1 MEFAVNSLS
10 ASIAKLKPGTGM
22 AELEIKPSPK
32 MMSKIGLL
40 AASALTIVGVLIWL
54 LTGGGIGLFADKIDV
69 KTYMPDAT
77 GLGVGG
83 PVRLNGIQVGAVKRI
98 AISHYLDVQRAV
110 RVDLRVESRYAPRI
124 PVDSQTSIGSDT
136 LIGDKFV
143 DIAAGKDHRTL
154 VAGGELRSEPADT
167 AADKADLIY
176 SIHNSLRKINDILIA
191 VASPDTPLGHY
202 VMGDREYQ
210 SAIHSV
216 EAFEASLRGLVAH
229 GTPAGN
235 VVFGTNYSK
244 WDKSIRSIDDTLAAI
259 QRGEGSAGRLY
270 TSDDQY
276 NQMLAKVRDLRKSIA
291 DFRAQVAK
299 TGASL
304 QDDEAYRKL
313 TRMLADIDRS
323 LAAINR
329 GEGQFGQLLTSP
341 QMYESLAGSLNNLD
355 AFLKDFRA
363 NPRKYLRAKIF

>member
-1 MEFAVNSLS
+1 
-10 ASIAKLKPGTGM
+10 M

-32 MMSKIGLL
+32 MLSKIGLL
-40 AASALTIVGVLIWL
+40 LGSALTIVGVLVWL
-54 LTGGGIGLFADKIDV
+54 LTGGGVGLFADKTDI

-83 PVRLNGIQVGAVKRI
+83 PVRLNGIEVGAVRRI
-98 AISHYLDVQRAV
+98 AISRYLDAQRAV
-110 RVDLRVESRYAPRI
+110 RVDLRLESRYAPRI

-143 DIAAGKDHRTL
+143 DIAAGKDRRT
-154 VAGGELRSEPADT
+154 VAEGSELPSEPADT

-176 SIHNSLRKINDILIA
+176 SIQNSLRKVNDILIA

-202 VMGDREYQ
+202 VMGDTEYQ
-210 SAIHSV
+210 SAIHSI
-216 EAFEASLRGLVAH
+216 EAFERSMRSLVAH

-244 WDKSIRSIDDTLAAI
+244 WDKSIRSIDDTLSAI

-270 TSDDQY
+270 ASDDQY
-276 NQMLAKVRDLRKSIA
+276 NQILAKVRGLRKSIA
-291 DFRAQVAK
+291 DFQTEMAK

-304 QDDEAYRKL
+304 QNDEGYRKL
-313 TRMLADIDRS
+313 TRMLADMDRT
-323 LAAINR
+323 LAALNR

-355 AFLKDFRA
+355 AFLKDFRS
-363 NPRKYLRAKIF
+363 NPRKYLRTKIF